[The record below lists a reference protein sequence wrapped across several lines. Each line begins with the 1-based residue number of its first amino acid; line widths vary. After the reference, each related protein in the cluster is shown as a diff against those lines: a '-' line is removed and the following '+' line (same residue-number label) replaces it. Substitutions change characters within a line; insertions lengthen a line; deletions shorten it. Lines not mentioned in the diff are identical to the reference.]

1 MFIYG
6 INIDIM
12 MLKCLIICCLQ
23 AVFLVTNS
31 ADLQQKRI
39 VFFGDSLTEGYGVPA
54 QERYTSV
61 LEDSLKKY
69 HSSYTI
75 INASVS
81 GETSAGGLRRI
92 SWVMKQKIDIFVLAL
107 GSNDGLRGIDVASTK
122 KNLSTIIKRVKDKNP
137 HAKILVLGMKAPP
150 NMGKDFTATFEKI
163 YPELVEDYNTKFVPF
178 LLKDV
183 GGIPSLN
190 IADGIHPNKEGHQI
204 LAKRI
209 WKKLREMLE

>member
-1 MFIYG
+1 
-6 INIDIM
+6 